1 STVTLTSRSLSGT
14 PDSAVSLRIFV
25 LTARAEPRSAIARGC
40 ITSSTTPE
48 TWRYCQADIITAYA
62 AYAAATA
69 TNPQKKSLIC
79 ASPSRVGRS
88 VHPDLGRGGQPE
100 CDGGA
105 VTAGRDGAGPWRD
118 LDDRETAPGSNLVA
132 PEILEQLL
140 VGFGLLGDAL
150 HDDGGALLG
159 LRERERLDARRARHA
174 GDRVAVRARARHPEH
189 LGQPVLHAR
198 RERVLEPVR
207 DRKSTRLNSSHVASS
222 YAVFC

>member
-1 STVTLTSRSLSGT
+1 MRLFFWGLVAVALAYVAWAGMM
-14 PDSAVSLRIFV
+14 SAHA
-25 LTARAEPRSAIARGC
+25 TYASA
-40 ITSSTTPE
+40 P
-48 TWRYCQADIITAYA
+48 
-62 AYAAATA
+62 A
-69 TNPQKKSLIC
+69 TNPQKKSLIG

-88 VHPDLGRGGQPE
+88 VHPDLGRSGQPE

-105 VTAGRDGAGPWRD
+105 VTAGGDGAGPWRD
-118 LDDRETAPGSNLVA
+118 LDDRETAPGSDLVA

-189 LGQPVLHAR
+189 LGQPVLHSR

-207 DRKSTRLNSSHVASS
+207 LLVRIGPVESERVGQPALQQTVASRHDLGDLP
-222 YAVFC
+222 AL